1 MRAQIGDQLEGG
13 RVRYGQFASA
23 PGSGPCGLF
32 IVQGPCGCELKIIS
46 LLHPHWE
53 HVSVSIPRRC
63 PNWQE
68 MCFVK
73 DLFWDGEECVMQLH
87 PPRSEYVNNNRY
99 CLHLWRPTCQEIP
112 TPPSWL
118 VGIVG
123 IGPSEAASLAAQIG
137 GG

>member
-1 MRAQIGDQLEGG
+1 MLQAG
-13 RVRYGQFASA
+13 
-23 PGSGPCGLF
+23 
-32 IVQGPCGCELKIIS
+32 
-46 LLHPHWE
+46 WE

-73 DLFWDGEECVMQLH
+73 DLFWDEEECVMQLH

-99 CLHLWRPTCQEIP
+99 CLHLWRPTSRAIP
-112 TPPSWL
+112 TPPSGL

-123 IGPSEAASLAAQIG
+123 IGPSEAARLAAQIWVVG
-137 GG
+137 